1 MKIAIIFPKD
11 SEAIFNIGST
21 RTFGGAT
28 VQMYLF
34 AKELNNY
41 KNKGINT
48 YSFIIDY
55 KKIYFKD
62 FNSFNFI
69 KTYKEKDLFI
79 VKYFKFLRQLIAV
92 KPDIVIQ
99 HGLTIFSCILA
110 VICKFLGIKF
120 VFMFAHDRES
130 AGHYQTSNKKCPLFG
145 FLLANSHFLI
155 VQNDFQLK
163 QIPEKFKIKS
173 KIIKNGF
180 EIGKFND
187 EIRSHVLWV
196 ARYDHFKRP
205 SIFLDIVK
213 MNPDISF
220 IMICPPT
227 KNDLFYDSFKKNANK
242 IQNLKFISFVNFNE
256 IDNYFKK
263 AKIFVNTSESE
274 GFPQTFIQAAMH
286 SVPILSLSVNPTN
299 FLSKYNCGFSFNN
312 DIKKMSDKIF
322 ELFKDEKMYGELSEN
337 IYTYAVNN
345 HDIEKIVKNLLNY
358 LNYEYSARN

>member
-11 SEAIFNIGST
+11 SEAIFNTGST

-48 YSFIIDY
+48 YSFIVDY

-69 KTYKEKDLFI
+69 KTYKEKDFFI
-79 VKYFKFLRQLIAV
+79 IKYFKFLRQLLAV

-110 VICKFLGIKF
+110 VICEFLGIKF
-120 VFMFAHDRES
+120 VFMFANDRES
-130 AGHYQTSNKKCPLFG
+130 EGYYQVSNKKCPLFWS
-145 FLLANSHFLI
+145 LLASSHFLI

-163 QIPEKFKIKS
+163 QIPEKFKNKS
-173 KIIKNGF
+173 EIIKNGF
-180 EIGKFND
+180 EIGEFNN
-187 EIRSHVLWV
+187 EIRNYVLWV
-196 ARYDHFKRP
+196 ARHDHFKRP

-213 MNPDISF
+213 MNPAINF

-227 KNDLFYDSFKKNANK
+227 SNDSHYDSFENSANE
-242 IQNLKFISFVNFNE
+242 IQNLKFISFISFNE

-299 FLSKYNCGFSFNN
+299 FLSTFNCGFSFNDN
-312 DIKKMSDKIF
+312 VKKLSDKIS
-322 ELFKDEKMYGELSEN
+322 ELFKNDIEYVKLSKN
-337 IYTYAVNN
+337 IYEYALNN
-345 HDIEKIVKNLLNY
+345 HNIKDVTKKLLNY
-358 LNYEYSARN
+358 LNYEYSTDN